1 MSKKSGTIDTRLTLM
16 RWECPGVL
24 SLTLSPLAG
33 RLPRPEPGAHV
44 DLHLPGGMVRQY
56 SLTAGSS
63 SDAYVLG
70 ILREPR
76 SRGGSA
82 AVHETLR
89 PGDVLRISAPR
100 NAFALDPGDGPVLLI
115 AGGIGMT
122 PLLAMAETLSQGTRP
137 WSMIACVR
145 SRKALPFAG
154 RLSQLG
160 ARVRADDEDGVPDLP
175 ALLAGVSPD
184 THLYCCGPGPM
195 LDAFLAATADR
206 DPGHVHLER
215 FEQPRPTAGEG
226 EVAVDLARSGRT
238 IVVGPQETILDAL
251 LAAGVDA
258 AHSCRVGV
266 CGTCECQVL
275 DGEPDHR
282 DLILTSEE
290 RGEGRMLICC
300 SRAKTPHLVLDL

>member
-1 MSKKSGTIDTRLTLM
+1 MTKLSGTIDARLSAL

-44 DLHLPGGMVRQY
+44 DLHLPGGAVRQY

-63 SDAYVLG
+63 CEAYVLG

-82 AVHETLR
+82 AVHEILR

-100 NAFALDPGDGPVLLI
+100 NAFALVPGDGPVLLI

-122 PLLAMAETLSQGTRP
+122 PLLAMAERLVQGTRP
-137 WSMIACVR
+137 WSLIACVR
-145 SRKALPFAG
+145 SRGALPFAD

-160 ARVRADDEDGVPDLP
+160 AQLRVDDEVGAPDLP
-175 ALLAGVSPD
+175 TLLAGVSPE
-184 THLYCCGPGPM
+184 THLYCCGPGRM

-206 DPGHVHLER
+206 DPGHVHIER
-215 FEQPRPTAGEG
+215 FEAPRPGVGEG
-226 EVAVDLARSGRT
+226 EVAVELARSGRT

-251 LAAGVDA
+251 LAAGIDA

-275 DGEPDHR
+275 GGEADHR
-282 DLILTSEE
+282 DLILTDQEH
-290 RGEGRMLICC
+290 GEGRMLICC